1 MHQAS
6 YSNSPSPPSL
16 PPAKISGQDIAPDEA
31 VRGVEG
37 GEGRKLGWDG
47 KRDQWAGY
55 RAEDHERVIERYEQ
69 MEEERK
75 RQAVERKEEVR
86 KEKERRRREKEL
98 ARQKKKEDKIAA
110 RKAAAAARG
119 GKEGGK
125 EGGSAAN
132 GGGNKKMK
140 KKEGGKEGGAEEEE
154 EEVESGSEASDS
166 DASDASDSDSDS
178 DSDYDSDE
186 EEEDEEGVGE
196 FLLKDKDNKDFQGR
210 VARQGGVGGAQ
221 MKVSVRN
228 LRIREDTAKYLR
240 NLDPNSAYY
249 DPKTRAMR
257 ENPLPGSRPEE
268 VVYAGDNWL
277 RATGDTVALAR
288 MQVFALEA
296 QEQGVSVFQV
306 FILFNLG
313 GK

>member
-110 RKAAAAARG
+110 RKAAAAAG
-119 GKEGGK
+119 GGK

-186 EEEDEEGVGE
+186 EDEDEEGVGE

-306 FILFNLG
+306 FILFYLG

>member
-119 GKEGGK
+119 G
-125 EGGSAAN
+125 
-132 GGGNKKMK
+132 
-140 KKEGGKEGGAEEEE
+140 KEGGKEGGAEEEE